1 MILDHLIFTRSWN
14 KKKNIFKLLKSQ
26 KKFCSCT
33 SLPTPPYGARPPTWQ
48 WQDNIESPW
57 VRRNNTGLW
66 QNTALWQNT
75 KHKSLGVLKY
85 TRWNTGLDT
94 CYTVCHVFCE
104 IHFNI
109 NTVELHYIDILNSHK
124 RWSDSLWLTYKYT
137 GGWNRL
143 CIPLLPVTPL
153 FTFSGLSDTQKSFSV
168 ISSWKCFL
176 KWKNY
181 SICHNT
187 TH

>member
-1 MILDHLIFTRSWN
+1 MEPAHLPDSDKTILN
-14 KKKNIFKLLKSQ
+14 
-26 KKFCSCT
+26 
-33 SLPTPPYGARPPTWQ
+33 RPEWDETV
-48 WQDNIESPW
+48 QDCDRIQHCDKI
-57 VRRNNTGLW
+57 
-66 QNTALWQNT
+66 QNTNLFMR
-75 KHKSLGVLKY
+75 HGVLKY
-85 TRWNTGLDT
+85 TRSNTGLDT
-94 CYTVCHVFCE
+94 CYMVCHVFCE
-104 IHFNI
+104 IHFNMK
-109 NTVELHYIDILNSHK
+109 TVELHYIDILNSHK

-187 TH
+187 THSNGTIILVDPNIKAYHETVLDIHIYNTK

>member
-1 MILDHLIFTRSWN
+1 M
-14 KKKNIFKLLKSQ
+14 
-26 KKFCSCT
+26 
-33 SLPTPPYGARPPTWQ
+33 
-48 WQDNIESPW
+48 
-57 VRRNNTGLW
+57 RRNNTGLW

-94 CYTVCHVFCE
+94 CYMVCHVFCE
-104 IHFNI
+104 IHFNMK
-109 NTVELHYIDILNSHK
+109 TVELHYIDILNSHK

-187 TH
+187 THSNGTIILVDPNIKAYHETVLDIHIYNTK

>member
-1 MILDHLIFTRSWN
+1 MFTRSWN
-14 KKKNIFKLLKSQ
+14 KKKKYFQDLKIP
-26 KKFCSCT
+26 KKVLQLYFSSNT
-33 SLPTPPYGARPPTWQ
+33 SLWSPPTYLTVTRQYW
-48 WQDNIESPW
+48 I
-57 VRRNNTGLW
+57 
-66 QNTALWQNT
+66 ALSET
-75 KHKSLGVLKY
+75 KQYRTVTEYSTVTKYKTQILLKY

-104 IHFNI
+104 IHFNMK
-109 NTVELHYIDILNSHK
+109 TVELHYIDILNSHK

-168 ISSWKCFL
+168 ISSWKCFS